1 MYTMFSF
8 NLETRVTEILT
19 TEIVERVYVFH
30 IYTYK
35 TSFPL
40 SFSLFLLSENYDDA
54 LLFFVLRFVKD
65 FFHDKGTMIE
75 CNFFYL
81 EKQRRNSIDRLT
93 IY

>member
-65 FFHDKGTMIE
+65 FFTIKGLWLNVISFTWKNKEEI
-75 CNFFYL
+75 L
-81 EKQRRNSIDRLT
+81 LT
-93 IY
+93 D